1 MSSWQNGTHQLVFKF
16 IAWAKSTPHNASV
29 YRLYLLVIC
38 VRKPLK
44 KVVHSIL
51 LLYAVK
57 GFSGLAFDPVPDSQ
71 DTTDWYHASQINK

>member
-1 MSSWQNGTHQLVFKF
+1 MSSWQNGTRQVLLKF
-16 IAWAKSTPHNASV
+16 IAEAKGTPHNAFV

-57 GFSGLAFDPVPDSQ
+57 GFSGMAFDPVPDSQ
-71 DTTDWYHASQINK
+71 DSTDWYHARQINK